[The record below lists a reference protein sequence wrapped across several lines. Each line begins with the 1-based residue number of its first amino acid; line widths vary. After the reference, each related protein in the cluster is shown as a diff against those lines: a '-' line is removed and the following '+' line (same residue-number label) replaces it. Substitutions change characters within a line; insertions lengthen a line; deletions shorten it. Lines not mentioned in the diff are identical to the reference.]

1 MDNETQELTE
11 ATEYSQPLPQ
21 LLDAILEPEDAY
33 ADLKRKPR
41 WLIFFLVCTA
51 VLMALIPLAQP
62 YNLAAGQEQMDHYI
76 SENRSQLGEEQLAQ
90 MEDMRENMGESFMF
104 QYLPYIATPV
114 LMMIFILLVATGL
127 NIGVGMTGIKLG
139 FKSALSIASLT
150 LVVSTIGGIVGL
162 ILVLVKGDVNVGTN
176 LSLLFPRYP
185 VEWYTR
191 LLKAF
196 ASQLDL
202 FAVWA
207 VYLYTVG
214 VSKVTGLS
222 TKRSFRVVFILWL
235 IWALLGTALGYLGFA
250 G

>member
-1 MDNETQELTE
+1 MDNETNETTE
-11 ATEYSQPLPQ
+11 ATEYAQPLPQ

-41 WLIFFLVCTA
+41 WLVFFLVCTA

-62 YNLAAGQEQMDHYI
+62 YNLAAGQERMDHYI
-76 SENRSQLGEEQLAQ
+76 SENRSTLSEEQLTR
-90 MEDMRENMGESFMF
+90 MEYMRENMGEGFMF
-104 QYLPYIATPV
+104 TYLPYIATPV
-114 LMMIFILLVATGL
+114 LMLIFILLVATGL

-139 FKSALSIASLT
+139 FKPAISIASLT
-150 LVVSTIGGIVGL
+150 MITTAIGGIVGL
-162 ILVLVKGDVNVGTN
+162 VLVLV
-176 LSLLFPRYP
+176 LFPRYP

-222 TKRSFRVVFILWL
+222 TKRSFRVVFILWI